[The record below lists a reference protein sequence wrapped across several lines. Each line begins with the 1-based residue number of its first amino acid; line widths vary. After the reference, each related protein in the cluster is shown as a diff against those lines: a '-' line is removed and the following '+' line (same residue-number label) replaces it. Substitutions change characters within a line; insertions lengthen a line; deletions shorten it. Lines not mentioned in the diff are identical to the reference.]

1 MIDVESWEEIR
12 RAYYLDQK
20 SIREIERETGHAWRT
35 VKRIIE
41 SGEPSKYVLKEGR
54 DAPKLGPYREEIGE
68 LLKQNQHL
76 PVKQRYTSSR
86 IYQLLREKGFTGSES
101 TVRHYVGQ
109 VRKAQRK
116 PAVFLPLAFDPGQDA
131 QVDWGEAEVI
141 LAGVQVT
148 VQLFVMRL
156 CYSRRTFVMAFPSQK
171 QEAFFQGHV
180 EAFQHFGGVPR
191 RLTYDN
197 LTTAVQKILQG
208 KERQEQERFLTL
220 RGMLFG
226 REDAEATQH
235 FVAAD
240 AEPFRA
246 AGGRFEQQ
254 GVDSPLECDKL
265 NRKFGNVWPKVA
277 GRRRKKGLGARG
289 SEAPRAGTLR
299 LCRKLAHR
307 PARRC

>member
-1 MIDVESWEEIR
+1 MIDVEIWEQIR
-12 RAYYLDQK
+12 RAYYLEQK

-54 DAPKLGPYREEIGE
+54 DAPKLGPYREEISE
-68 LLKQNQHL
+68 LLKQNLHL

-86 IYQLLREKGFTGSES
+86 IYQLLREKGFTGAES

-109 VRKAQRK
+109 VRKAQRR

-131 QVDWGEAEVI
+131 QVDWGEAVVI

-180 EAFQHFGGVPR
+180 EAFQHFGGVAR

-220 RGMLFG
+220 RGTYLF
-226 REDAEATQH
+226 DSH
-235 FVAAD
+235 FCTPGAGHEKGGVEHGIGFVRRQYLVPLPEVASYQELNLLLRQRCLAD
-240 AEPFRA
+240 DER
-246 AGGRFEQQ
+246 Q
-254 GVDSPLECDKL
+254 V
-265 NRKFGNVWPKVA
+265 
-277 GRRRKKGLGARG
+277 
-289 SEAPRAGTLR
+289 
-299 LCRKLAHR
+299 
-307 PARRC
+307 

>member
-1 MIDVESWEEIR
+1 MIDVESWEQIR
-12 RAYYLDQK
+12 RAYYLEQK

-35 VKRIIE
+35 LKRIIE
-41 SGEPSKYVLKEGR
+41 SGEPSKYVLNEGR
-54 DAPKLGPYREEIGE
+54 DAPKLGPYREEISE

-116 PAVFLPLAFDPGQDA
+116 PAVFLPLTFDPGQDA
-131 QVDWGEAEVI
+131 QVDWGEAQVI
-141 LAGVQVT
+141 LAGEQVT
-148 VQLFVMRL
+148 AQLFVMRL

-180 EAFQHFGGVPR
+180 EAFHHFGGVPR

-220 RGMLFG
+220 RGTYLF
-226 REDAEATQH
+226 DSH
-235 FVAAD
+235 FCT
-240 AEPFRA
+240 PG
-246 AGGRFEQQ
+246 AGHEKG
-254 GVDSPLECDKL
+254 GVEHGIGFVRRQYLVPLPE
-265 NRKFGNVWPKVA
+265 V
-277 GRRRKKGLGARG
+277 
-289 SEAPRAGTLR
+289 SS
-299 LCRKLAHR
+299 
-307 PARRC
+307 